1 MASAA
6 PVAAARPW
14 LARLPMSLFA
24 SVMGTAGTGLA
35 WRRAVSSF
43 GAPCWPGEAFMAL
56 AAALYALLLALQ
68 LARAVRWPSSHLAEF
83 RDPRTAPFVPAFSV
97 ATVLMAAAAAPYS
110 LPLARAL
117 WPIAAGLH
125 ALFAF
130 LLLRRW
136 FAQSRPLTE
145 AGPPWFIPIVGNLL
159 MPVVGMPLGYETA
172 SWALFGVGA
181 LFWLILAPIMTFR
194 LFFADPLPH
203 HSAPS
208 LFILLAPPAVG
219 SLAILALTGGSV
231 SPITHSLFGFG
242 TMVAALMLSLLPRLI
257 DGHFSSAWWALTFP
271 SAAYASLA
279 VTYAGQILSVPLAV
293 LGLAA
298 LAVVTLLVIMVA
310 LRSLAALFAGD
321 LVPRD

>member
-1 MASAA
+1 
-6 PVAAARPW
+6 RPW
-14 LARLPMSLFA
+14 LARVPMSLFA
-24 SVMGTAGTGLA
+24 SVMGMAGTGLA
-35 WRRAVSSF
+35 WRRAVASF
-43 GAPCWPGEAFMAL
+43 GAPAWPGEAFMAL
-56 AAALYALLLALQ
+56 AVLLYGLLLILH
-68 LARAVRWPSSHLAEF
+68 LARAARWPAGHLAEF
-83 RDPRTAPFVPAFSV
+83 RDPRSAPFVPAFSV

-110 LPLARAL
+110 LALARVI
-117 WPIAAGLH
+117 WPVAAGLH

-136 FAQSRPLTE
+136 FSQNRPLTE

-159 MPVVGMPLGYETA
+159 MPVVGAPLGFETA
-172 SWALFGVGA
+172 SWALFGIGA
-181 LFWLILAPIMTFR
+181 MFWLILAPIMTFR

-219 SLAILALTGGSV
+219 SLAILALSGGTV
-231 SPITHSLFGFG
+231 SPVTHTLFGFG

-257 DGHFSSAWWALTFP
+257 DGHFSTSWWALTFP

-279 VTYAGQILSVPLAV
+279 VAYAGQILSPALAV

-298 LAVVTLLVIMVA
+298 LALVTLLVILVA
-310 LRSLAALFAGD
+310 LRSLSALVAGELLPND
-321 LVPRD
+321 